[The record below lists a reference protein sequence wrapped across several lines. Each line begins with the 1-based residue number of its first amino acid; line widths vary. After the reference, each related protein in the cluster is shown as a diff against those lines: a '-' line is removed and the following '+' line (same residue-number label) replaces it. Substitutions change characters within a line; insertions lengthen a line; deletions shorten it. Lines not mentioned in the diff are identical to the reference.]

1 MYQPNPLPSGKRGNQ
16 VEPERGPA
24 PQPVLQ
30 AIKLMYAGAA
40 VSTVGLFVSLIVPLA
55 DVAGTKAA
63 IKKARPSL
71 TTSQVNQTFTVGIEL
86 VVFYG
91 VVGTALWLWMA
102 RANSRGRSWTRTL
115 STVLF
120 GIATLQLFGTLRAPA
135 ALGVLFAGLTWLAGG
150 AAVYL
155 LWRKESTDFFKPRQF
170 G

>member
-1 MYQPNPLPSGKRGNQ
+1 MYQPHPLPSGKPGNQ

-40 VSTVGLFVSLIVPLA
+40 VSTVGLFVTLIVPLT
-55 DVAGTKAA
+55 DVASTKIA
-63 IKKARPSL
+63 IKKAHPSL
-71 TTSQVNQTFTVGIEL
+71 TTSQVNQAFNVGIEL
-86 VVFYG
+86 AVIYG
-91 VVGTALWLWMA
+91 VLGTALWLWMA
-102 RANSRGRSWTRTL
+102 RANKNGRSWTRIL

-120 GIATLQLFGTLRAPA
+120 GLATLQLFGTLRAPSV
-135 ALGVLFAGLTWLAGG
+135 LGVFFAGLTWLIGG

-155 LWRKESTDFFKPRQF
+155 LWRRESTEFFKPGQF

>member
-1 MYQPNPLPSGKRGNQ
+1 MHQPHPLPSGKRGNQ

-40 VSTVGLFVSLIVPLA
+40 ISTVGLFVSLIVPLA

-91 VVGTALWLWMA
+91 VIGTALWLWMA
-102 RANSRGRSWTRTL
+102 RANSRGRSWTRVL
-115 STVLF
+115 STVLC

>member
-1 MYQPNPLPSGKRGNQ
+1 MHQPYPSSGKP

-24 PQPVLQ
+24 PQPVLN

-40 VSTVGLFVSLIVPLA
+40 VSTVGLFVSLIVPLT
-55 DVAGTKAA
+55 DITGTKAA

-71 TTSQVNQTFTVGIEL
+71 TTSQVNQAFNVGIEL
-86 VVFYG
+86 AVIYG
-91 VVGTALWLWMA
+91 VLGTALWLWMA
-102 RANSRGRSWTRTL
+102 RANSHGRSWTRIL

-120 GIATLQLFGTLRAPA
+120 GLATLQLFGTLRTPSV
-135 ALGVLFAGLTWLAGG
+135 LGVLFAGLTWLIGG

-155 LWRKESTDFFKPRQF
+155 LWRRESTEFYKPRQF

>member
-1 MYQPNPLPSGKRGNQ
+1 MYKPIPLSNGKPGHQ
-16 VEPERGPA
+16 VEPERGPT

-40 VSTVGLFVSLIVPLA
+40 VSTVGLFVSLIVPLT
-55 DVAGTKAA
+55 DITGTKAA

-71 TTSQVNQTFTVGIEL
+71 TTSQVNQAFNVGIEL
-86 VVFYG
+86 AIFYG
-91 VVGTALWLWMA
+91 VLGTALWLWMA
-102 RANSRGRSWTRTL
+102 RANSHGRSWTRIL

-120 GIATLQLFGTLRAPA
+120 GIATLQLFGTLRAPSV
-135 ALGVLFAGLTWLAGG
+135 LGVLFAGLTWLIGG

-155 LWRKESTDFFKPRQF
+155 LWRRESTEFYKPRQF

>member
-120 GIATLQLFGTLRAPA
+120 
-135 ALGVLFAGLTWLAGG
+135 AGLTWLAGG